1 MARIM
6 QMSITRFGFNPSGWQ
21 TIIQQ
26 ACLKTVEEESE
37 KDKSAG
43 LKNWEEGK
51 SIGQKN
57 SWYQL
62 LQKRGG
68 FKNSWLPTPRL
79 ASLARQ
85 CRVWL
90 QNTFGNNF
98 RCNHALSSLWSK
110 KEIVD
115 NYLQQF
121 RVKPVSLAKLGGV

>member
-37 KDKSAG
+37 KDKISWFEKLGGGENIG
-43 LKNWEEGK
+43 LENQLK
-51 SIGQKN
+51 SIASKKQ
-57 SWYQL
+57 
-62 LQKRGG
+62 RGG
-68 FKNSWLPTPRL
+68 YEQLVTNTSPGI
-79 ASLARQ
+79 LARQ

-115 NYLQQF
+115 NYLQQ
-121 RVKPVSLAKLGGV
+121 KPALLDKLGGD